1 MNGVNAWTHLD
12 VPLTVCARVHLSRI
26 PPVETQQSI
35 FTPPHRRRVKRG
47 EGTRERESVVRID
60 TSRNAVDVC
69 EIGDAIGRY
78 TRYRV
83 YATANRERERV
94 RGVIFPFFFEFIFF
108 HNTRKR

>member
-1 MNGVNAWTHLD
+1 MDAFGRAVDRVCTCAPLAYSARGNATIDFH
-12 VPLTVCARVHLSRI
+12 PSTQEEG
-26 PPVETQQSI
+26 ETW
-35 FTPPHRRRVKRG
+35 RG
-47 EGTRERESVVRID
+47 NERERERESVVRID

>member
-35 FTPPHRRRVKRG
+35 FTPPHRRRVKR
-47 EGTRERESVVRID
+47 ERRERERERESVVRID

-78 TRYRV
+78 RV

-94 RGVIFPFFFEFIFF
+94 RGVIFPFFPFF
-108 HNTRKR
+108 F